1 MFIRTPAEIGAAIRD
16 RRKQLGLDQ
25 STFAKRIGVSRQW
38 VIGVERGHARAA
50 MGLVLRAIDA
60 LGIRLDAS
68 MDQASRRGSNAS
80 AIDINANRG
89 QSKEEDAMTSELV
102 ALLDGKEIGRV
113 HNDARGRLTF
123 VYNDEWRKAPDAYPL
138 SLSMPLAAKEHGPSV
153 IRAFLWGLLPDNE
166 IVLGRWATKFQVS
179 ARNVFALISHV
190 GEDCAGAVQ
199 FVTPERLDAIRS
211 VKEDKVEW
219 LGEPDIAKRLQMLRD
234 DHAAWRLP
242 RDTGQFSL
250 AGAQPK
256 TALLLQNKRWGIPS
270 GRIPTTHIL
279 KPPTGHFDGH
289 SENEHFCLML
299 ARNLGLPSAQSQ
311 VMRFEKEIAIVI
323 ERYDRQHKGNEIVRI
338 HQEDIC
344 QALGIVP
351 TERYQNEGGPSA
363 ADIVEL
369 LRTSST
375 DRETD
380 VNTFVDAIGFNWLIA
395 GTDAHA
401 KNYSLLLGGGPLVRL
416 APLYDVASILP
427 YDEFDMQKLKLAMKV
442 GGEYKL
448 SLIGLRHWQK
458 FARETR
464 LNADELIAR
473 LGSMAKQLPEEAD
486 DARKRAQAEGLDKAI
501 IDRLATRLIERAGEC
516 ERVLAGK

>member
-1 MFIRTPAEIGAAIRD
+1 
-16 RRKQLGLDQ
+16 
-25 STFAKRIGVSRQW
+25 
-38 VIGVERGHARAA
+38 
-50 MGLVLRAIDA
+50 
-60 LGIRLDAS
+60 
-68 MDQASRRGSNAS
+68 
-80 AIDINANRG
+80 
-89 QSKEEDAMTSELV
+89 MTSELV

-211 VKEDKVEW
+211 AREDKVEW